1 MAYAY
6 KPTYY
11 TSLHDSMTSICKTIL
26 PFSFKK
32 KRMPAIAAAE
42 QQRAKEQSDQLKWQ
56 QESFHQMHNLM
67 GLCKE
72 GILHED
78 EVSAFRAHLLETL
91 IMSPVDYE
99 SPLILRD
106 KLIFLQELLY
116 ANCISEDEYH
126 ASKRPLLQ
134 RLAVQGAEIKE
145 TDVTVGGAQKLISN
159 EEWSVI
165 DLKEEKCLVK
175 SESLRLTNKLKE
187 SSASKKTK
195 GASSVLAFVSPNKY
209 GKLKED
215 KDESGSDRKNMRP
228 KALNVGNEV
237 LRSTENPFWN
247 AAGLNEKENES
258 KPVFVMESLPESEK
272 QIGSEK
278 GKRKP
283 FSAIFQREPKEGNDD
298 PALDSKENGKLVK
311 KTWGFD
317 GFKKWKKGNVEDE
330 RTPLSLTE
338 KSDDTKEPETKKMKN
353 KLHPNDVILDEAF
366 GDNIKKELSR
376 IQTELSARSTRIHVS
391 DDQLDEVSNSH
402 AVNNANNGQNVARE
416 KRNSKRWTTFDE
428 EEEENSHPNLFAPQH
443 QSYSVKQ
450 TRLSS
455 SRTASRTSFNNS
467 SIDKGFRY
475 NPFFDM

>member
-42 QQRAKEQSDQLKWQ
+42 QQRAKDQSDQLKWQ

-72 GILHED
+72 GIIQED

-91 IMSPVDYE
+91 IASPIDYE
-99 SPLILRD
+99 PPMILRD

-145 TDVTVGGAQKLISN
+145 TDVTVRGAQKQISN

-165 DLKEEKCLVK
+165 DLKEEKCLVQ
-175 SESLRLTNKLKE
+175 
-187 SSASKKTK
+187 SASKKAK
-195 GASSVLAFVSPNKY
+195 GASSVLSFVSPNQFR
-209 GKLKED
+209 KLKED
-215 KDESGSDRKNMRP
+215 KDTSESDRKN
-228 KALNVGNEV
+228 KDQKGNEL

-247 AAGLNEKENES
+247 AGFNES
-258 KPVFVMESLPESEK
+258 KSIFLMESVPESEK
-272 QIGSEK
+272 QICSEK

-283 FSAIFQREPKEGNDD
+283 FMAIFQREENDD
-298 PALDSKENGKLVK
+298 NNKENGKLVK
-311 KTWGFD
+311 KTW

-330 RTPLSLTE
+330 RTLLSLTE
-338 KSDDTKEPETKKMKN
+338 KSDDTKEPETKKIKN
-353 KLHPNDVILDEAF
+353 KSGSPADGILDEAF
-366 GDNIKKELSR
+366 GENMKKELSR
-376 IQTELSARSTRIHVS
+376 IQTELSARSTRVHLS
-391 DDQLDEVSNSH
+391 DDPLDEVSNSH
-402 AVNNANNGQNVARE
+402 AVDNAELKKGFPKSSCDLNSQAVARE
-416 KRNSKRWTTFDE
+416 KRNSKRWTTFDDE
-428 EEEENSHPNLFAPQH
+428 DENSHPNLFYSQD
-443 QSYSVKQ
+443 QSSYCTKQ
-450 TRLSS
+450 A